1 MNNILNAVFFGW
13 YAKHGRIE
21 LRLSTSFAGV
31 QLEFMNRIPYS
42 ICGKI
47 LWINLSNASFSEEIV
62 PDKIYEQYGAGLG
75 LASYFLYRDIPA
87 HADAL
92 GPDNI
97 LAFCAGILTGTTSML
112 TGRWTV
118 AAKSPLTHTWGDAN
132 CGGNLAPALKQC
144 GYDGIFFKGCSP
156 NPVFLKLTH
165 NKVELLD
172 ASHLWGQDSFE
183 TEQILREPYGD
194 KPVSVACIGQA
205 GEKLSLIS
213 GICNDY
219 GRMAARSGLGAVMGS
234 KNLKALVLSG
244 AYPINAANPQKMKE
258 LSAQCVRFTEFQPP
272 FLNGV
277 ITRLMSTLLRKLPLQ
292 MRQDGI
298 LYKFFIKKYGT
309 IALNQYS
316 IETGDAPIRNW
327 AGSNLDFPPK
337 LSDTVNPDHIARIEK
352 AKYHCYA
359 CPIGCGGITNLPD
372 GSESHKVE
380 YETVTALGSLLMN
393 TDLQMILIAND
404 KLNRAGMDSIS
415 AGGTIAFAME
425 CFEHGLLTLTDTDEL
440 DLSWGNSQSILT
452 LIEWMISRHGIGD
465 LLADGSL
472 MASQKIGQNSLRYAI
487 QSSGQELPMHDA
499 RNDPGYGLHYVV
511 EPTPGRHTI
520 GSYQYYEI
528 FQLWQ
533 KVPDLPKLKNRFYP
547 KSAKYADPAEKAE
560 WAIACSQFVALLNA
574 AGGCIFGAMMGVH
587 RYPIFEWLNAATGWQ
602 KTPKEFMQMGARI
615 QSLRQA
621 FNAREG
627 LPLQH
632 TINHRAAGYPVQIE
646 GANRGAQVD
655 LNALVPLYWQAMGWN
670 TQTGQPPL
678 PELLPD
684 GDQYVTSH

>member
-1 MNNILNAVFFGW
+1 MIDFRKF
-13 YAKHGRIE
+13 
-21 LRLSTSFAGV
+21 TSLAGV
-31 QLEFMNRIPYS
+31 QLVFMNRIPYS
-42 ICGKI
+42 VCGKI
-47 LWINLSNASFSEEIV
+47 LWVDLSKGSFSEEIV
-62 PDKIYEQYGAGLG
+62 PDQIFELYGAGLG

-97 LAFCAGILTGTTSML
+97 MAFCAGILTGSTSML

-118 AAKSPLTHTWGDAN
+118 AAKSPLTHTCGDAN
-132 CGGNLAPALKQC
+132 CGGNLAPAIKQC

-156 NPVFLKLTH
+156 NPVILKLTH

-172 ASHLWGQDSFE
+172 ASHLWGQDSIE
-183 TEQILREPYGD
+183 TERLLREPYSN
-194 KPVSVACIGQA
+194 KPVSVACIGPS
-205 GEKLSLIS
+205 GEQLSLIS

-219 GRMAARSGLGAVMGS
+219 GRLAARSGLGAVMGS

-244 AYPINAANPQKMKE
+244 AYPVTSANPQMMKE

-272 FLNGV
+272 FLNGNA
-277 ITRLMSTLLRKLPLQ
+277 TRFMSTLLRKLPVQ
-292 MRQDGI
+292 MQQDGI

-327 AGSNLDFPPK
+327 AGSHLDFPPN
-337 LSDTVNPDHIARIEK
+337 LSETVNPDHIARIEK

-359 CPIGCGGITNLPD
+359 CPIGCGGITHLPN
-372 GSESHKVE
+372 GGESHKVE

-393 TDLQMILIAND
+393 TDLKTILIAND

-425 CFEHGLLTLTDTDEL
+425 CFEHGLLTLADTDGL

-452 LIEWMISRHGIGD
+452 LIEWMVARQGFGN

-472 MASQKIGQNSLRYAI
+472 QAAQKIGQNSIQYAI
-487 QSSGQELPMHDA
+487 QSGGQELPMHDA

-528 FQLWQ
+528 YQLWR
-533 KVPDLPKLKNRFYP
+533 KVSDLPKLKARFYL
-547 KSAKYADPAEKAE
+547 KSTKYADPSEKAE
-560 WAIACSQFVALLNA
+560 WAVACSQFVALLNA
-574 AGGCIFGAMMGVH
+574 AGGCIFGAMLGVH

-602 KTPKEFMQMGARI
+602 KTPKEYMQMGARI

-632 TINHRAAGYPVQIE
+632 DINPRAAGYPAQIE

-655 LNALVPLYWQAMGWN
+655 LDALVPLYWQAMGWN
-670 TQTGQPPL
+670 TQTGQPAA
-678 PELLPD
+678 PEMFSPGEINAAL
-684 GDQYVTSH
+684 H